1 LSKQHLGGAAVARAA
16 LLLRRSR
23 PSGGDE
29 RLVAEARSFARCV
42 PIPVRLQ
49 VCVSLDG
56 ALAYIYAW
64 VNFQALNGHRVPGVH
79 LARLAPLGEWRGA
92 SAGQHA
98 PYHYVV
104 ATDIEAAWEAEFN
117 RWYDSEHM
125 RGLAAVPGSV
135 HCARLRSLDGGP
147 QYHACYDLTSP
158 QALEREEWRTV
169 RNSFRSSRV
178 RPHFV
183 NTHRFMFRTVL
194 DERRMSAFVEHA
206 LY

>member
-1 LSKQHLGGAAVARAA
+1 
-16 LLLRRSR
+16 
-23 PSGGDE
+23 
-29 RLVAEARSFARCV
+29 
-42 PIPVRLQ
+42 VRLQ

-64 VNFQALNGHRVPGVH
+64 VNFQTLNGHRIPGARLV
-79 LARLAPLGEWRGA
+79 RLAPLGEWRGA
-92 SAGQHA
+92 SAGQDA

-135 HCARLRSLDGGP
+135 HCARLRSLDGSP

-158 QALEREEWRTV
+158 QALEREEWHTV

-183 NTHRFMFRTVL
+183 NTRRFMFRTVL
-194 DERRMSAFVEHA
+194 DERRMSAFMEHVA
-206 LY
+206 